1 MLLNI
6 LYVEPNFQFHI
17 HSIWV
22 LHWLSICL
30 FISVWIYII
39 CGCGG
44 ATTVFFIDIVINFFV
59 R

>member
-6 LYVEPNFQFHI
+6 LYVEPNFQLHI

-44 ATTVFFIDIVINFFV
+44 ATTVFFY
-59 R
+59 